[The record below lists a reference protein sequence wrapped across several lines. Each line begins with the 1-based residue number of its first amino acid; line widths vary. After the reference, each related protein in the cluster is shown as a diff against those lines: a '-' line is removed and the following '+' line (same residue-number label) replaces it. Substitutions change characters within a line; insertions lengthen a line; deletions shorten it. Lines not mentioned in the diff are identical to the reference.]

1 MSKTYPFKY
10 RLTQKSSLA
19 TIAKAV
25 RALGMELKI
34 EKRGVSIFWMEEV
47 TLYPSSIKEM
57 FRSNGMLDERVPEW
71 LNEKLEE
78 RELLA
83 PKDLEP

>member
-1 MSKTYPFKY
+1 MIKYEFKY

-25 RALGMELKI
+25 RALGMEMKI
-34 EKRGVSIFWMEEV
+34 EKRSVTISWMEKAHHPTASTPEI
-47 TLYPSSIKEM
+47 YN
-57 FRSNGMLDERVPEW
+57 SNSMLDDRVPEW

-83 PKDLEP
+83 PKNLEP

>member
-1 MSKTYPFKY
+1 MNYLFKY

-34 EKRGVSIFWMEEV
+34 EKRGVSIFWMEKS
-47 TLYPSSIKEM
+47 TSSTKEL
-57 FRSNGMLDERVPEW
+57 FRSNSMLDERVPEW

>member
-1 MSKTYPFKY
+1 MKYEFKY

-25 RALGMELKI
+25 RALGMEMKI
-34 EKRGVSIFWMEEV
+34 EKRGVTISWMEKANQPTALTQE
-47 TLYPSSIKEM
+47 LY
-57 FRSNGMLDERVPEW
+57 RSNTMLDERVSEW
-71 LNEKLEE
+71 LNDKLKE

-83 PKDLEP
+83 PNELEL

>member
-1 MSKTYPFKY
+1 MSKTYQFKY

-47 TLYPSSIKEM
+47 TLSSSSIKEM
-57 FRSNGMLDERVPEW
+57 FRSNGMLDERVPDW
-71 LNEKLEE
+71 LNEKLED
-78 RELLA
+78 RGLLA
-83 PKDLEP
+83 PNDLEP